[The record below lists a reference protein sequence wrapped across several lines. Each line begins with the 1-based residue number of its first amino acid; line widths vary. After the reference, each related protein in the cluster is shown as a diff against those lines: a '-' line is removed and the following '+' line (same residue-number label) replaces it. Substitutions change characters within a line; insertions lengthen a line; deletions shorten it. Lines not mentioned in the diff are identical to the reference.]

1 MPSTF
6 RWDAATHPCRPSG
19 VEHRRGQWMNHGLGR
34 PAGQA
39 RTGSLAS
46 GIRCTYEQGH
56 GRVQAVQPRRVL
68 TCLCK
73 LALTADTAHADKA
86 RQSAR
91 IPDVSPVPSILAPR
105 PRTAETGH
113 TASAARL
120 PTARPPERS
129 LVGLGRGGVG
139 HDIDPPSGQLRSK
152 ACVLAFL
159 ANRQGELVVRHNYPG
174 RARCLVRDSDRIH
187 PGR

>member
-19 VEHRRGQWMNHGLGR
+19 VEHRQGQWTNHHLGR

-46 GIRCTYEQGH
+46 GIRCTYEQGR

-73 LALTADTAHADKA
+73 LALTAETAHADKA

-105 PRTAETGH
+105 PRTAETGR
-113 TASAARL
+113 TASAAR
-120 PTARPPERS
+120 TARPLERS
-129 LVGLGRGGVG
+129 LVDLGRGGVG
-139 HDIDPPSGQLRSK
+139 HDINPPSGQLRSE

-159 ANRQGELVVRHNYPG
+159 ANGQGELVVRHYYPG

>member
-6 RWDAATHPCRPSG
+6 CWGAATHPCRPSG
-19 VEHRRGQWMNHGLGR
+19 VEHRQGQWTNHDLGR

-73 LALTADTAHADKA
+73 LALTAGPAHADKA

-105 PRTAETGH
+105 PRTAETGR
-113 TASAARL
+113 TVSAARFR
-120 PTARPPERS
+120 RPSRRNDRYS
-129 LVGLGRGGVG
+129 
-139 HDIDPPSGQLRSK
+139 
-152 ACVLAFL
+152 VLAG
-159 ANRQGELVVRHNYPG
+159 AASDTISIRHPVSFAAR
-174 RARCLVRDSDRIH
+174 RAFWPSLPIAKDSW
-187 PGR
+187 